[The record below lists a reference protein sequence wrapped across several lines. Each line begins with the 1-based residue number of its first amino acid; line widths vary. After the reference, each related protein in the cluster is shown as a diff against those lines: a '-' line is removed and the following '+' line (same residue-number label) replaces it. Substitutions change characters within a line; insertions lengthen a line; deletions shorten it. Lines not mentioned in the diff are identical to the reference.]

1 MKNVKK
7 IVLAASLCAA
17 MAATAAFGTLAY
29 FTDTKEATNTFTA
42 GDLSI
47 TLDEPDWDEANGTNV
62 VPGREI
68 AKNPGITVNKDSVAS
83 YVRAVVEMPKEIYD
97 ASDFYRYNETALVSF
112 LGQNDAF
119 TVNEDASDFESPTVK
134 VVLDFG
140 VAASTYDADAD
151 LGDLFTSVK
160 FSEKIGNQEGDLG
173 VELLDEEFNIKV
185 TAYATQAEGFTSADE
200 AFAASFEDVFGE

>member
-47 TLDEPDWDEANGTNV
+47 TLDEPDWNEANGTNV

-112 LGQNDAF
+112 LDQNDAF
-119 TVNEDASDFESPTVK
+119 TVNEDASNFESPTVK

-160 FSEKIGNQEGDLG
+160 FSEKIGNQEGDPG
-173 VELLDEEFNIKV
+173 VELLDKEFNIKV
-185 TAYATQAEGFTSADE
+185 TAYATQAEGFTTADE